1 MMLPLLVQLALLAA
15 AARACSVA
23 DHGAVP
29 DNRTDNSRA
38 FRNAAAACSG
48 GEILVP
54 AGTWLTGPFNLS
66 SNTVLRLA
74 PGATI
79 SGSRAPEAY
88 PVVTQQPLDEACKRP
103 ARLPPSPVLAALTH
117 VPCQTGRRTCGTGS
131 GRRWYRPTRRGTS
144 ASWAPASSTATAV
157 RPTHPTPPQTGTAAA
172 AAASSSSRNS
182 SSSRRGGSTAGS

>member
-15 AARACSVA
+15 AVRACSVA

-38 FRNAAAACSG
+38 FRNAAALCAG
-48 GEILVP
+48 GEMVVP

-88 PVVTQQPLDEACKRP
+88 PVVTQQPLDEACKRL
-103 ARLPPSPVLAALTH
+103 ARLPPSPVLAAPLTH
-117 VPCQTGRRTCGTGS
+117 VVPCQTGRRTCGTGS
-131 GRRWYRPTRRGTS
+131 DRRWSRPTRRGTS

-157 RPTHPTPPQTGTAAA
+157 RPTPPHPTPHTAAPVDQ
-172 AAASSSSRNS
+172 
-182 SSSRRGGSTAGS
+182 

>member
-38 FRNAAAACSG
+38 FRNAAIFCAG

-88 PVVTQQPLDEACKRP
+88 PVVTQQPLDEACKKL
-103 ARLPPSPVLAALTH
+103 APPPPPRSPSI
-117 VPCQTGRRTCGTGS
+117 VPLR
-131 GRRWYRPTRRGTS
+131 
-144 ASWAPASSTATAV
+144 
-157 RPTHPTPPQTGTAAA
+157 H
-172 AAASSSSRNS
+172 
-182 SSSRRGGSTAGS
+182 

>member
-1 MMLPLLVQLALLAA
+1 MPRRLLKVDGAALHKDLQL
-15 AARACSVA
+15 A

-48 GEILVP
+48 GEMLVP

-79 SGSRAPEAY
+79 SGSRAPEVY
-88 PVVTQQPLDEACKRP
+88 PVVTQQPLDEACKRL
-103 ARLPPSPVLAALTH
+103 ARLPPK
-117 VPCQTGRRTCGTGS
+117 PCSC
-131 GRRWYRPTRRGTS
+131 RPPP
-144 ASWAPASSTATAV
+144 PA
-157 RPTHPTPPQTGTAAA
+157 
-172 AAASSSSRNS
+172 
-182 SSSRRGGSTAGS
+182 